1 MCDHEGLVR
10 SVWIQL
16 NRHLAAIILDFA
28 LGGKPSQVGQG
39 ETVGCK
45 GVQHLQVQ
53 ELGQSVPVVHEP
65 ALRKALHVVFTC
77 RLCSVHDGFALA
89 GLPQQI
95 EP

>member
-1 MCDHEGLVR
+1 M
-10 SVWIQL
+10 WIHL
-16 NRHLAAIILDFA
+16 DGHLAAGVLDLA
-28 LGGKPSQVGQG
+28 LGGKLSLVRQG
-39 ETVGCK
+39 ETWVCL